1 VKQVEMPF
9 DNDAD
14 NPAEPILMSDEQIHR
29 LIALMVQAIS
39 TALKPQTGDDDD
51 EPA

>member
-1 VKQVEMPF
+1 MKQVEMPF

-14 NPAEPILMSDEQIHR
+14 NPAETILMNDEQKHQ
-29 LIALMVQAIS
+29 LIALMAQAIS
-39 TALKPQTGDDDD
+39 TVLKPQTGDDD

>member
-1 VKQVEMPF
+1 MKQVEMPF

-14 NPAEPILMSDEQIHR
+14 NPAETILMHDEQKYQ
-29 LIALMVQAIS
+29 LIALMAQAIS
-39 TALKPQTGDDDD
+39 TVLIPQMGDDD

>member
-1 VKQVEMPF
+1 MPF

-14 NPAEPILMSDEQIHR
+14 NPAEAILMNDEQKHR
-29 LIALMVQAIS
+29 LIALMAQALS
-39 TALKPQTGDDDD
+39 TVLNPYPGDDD

>member
-1 VKQVEMPF
+1 MKQIEMPF

-14 NPAEPILMSDEQIHR
+14 NPAEMILMNDEQKHQ
-29 LIALMVQAIS
+29 LIALMAQAIS
-39 TALKPQTGDDDD
+39 TMLKPYPGDEN

>member
-14 NPAEPILMSDEQIHR
+14 HPAETILMNDEQKHP
-29 LIALMVQAIS
+29 LIALMAQAIS
-39 TALKPQTGDDDD
+39 TVLIPQMGDDD

>member
-1 VKQVEMPF
+1 MKQVEMPF

-14 NPAEPILMSDEQIHR
+14 NPAEAILMNDEQKHQ
-29 LIALMVQAIS
+29 LIALMAQAIS
-39 TALKPQTGDDDD
+39 TVSIPQMGDDD

>member
-1 VKQVEMPF
+1 MKQVEMPF
-9 DNDAD
+9 DNDAE
-14 NPAEPILMSDEQIHR
+14 NPAETILMNDEQKHR

-39 TALKPQTGDDDD
+39 TALKPQTGDDD